1 MEEDND
7 YIEEF
12 NDFTEE
18 DLTTTNN
25 AFEAKKQFYTRHPEC
40 VIEYMED
47 VYPRLMLTEVPTI
60 DADDNHTTYPFLTL
74 YEKTK
79 ILGFRANQLSQGT
92 RSYLDAIPE
101 EITDVKEIARLELYQ
116 KRLPYILKRPLPDG
130 TYEYWR
136 LADLMILE

>member
-1 MEEDND
+1 MEEGDD

-12 NDFTEE
+12 NEFTED
-18 DLTTTNN
+18 DL
-25 AFEAKKQFYTRHPEC
+25 AIADAAAKVEKQFYTRHPEC

-47 VYPRLMLTEVPTI
+47 VYPRLMLKEVPTI
-60 DADDNHTTYPFLTL
+60 DADENHTTYPFLTV

-79 ILGFRANQLSQGT
+79 ILGFRTNQLSQGA
-92 RSYLDAIPE
+92 RPYLEAIPE

>member
-1 MEEDND
+1 MEEGDD

-12 NDFTEE
+12 NDFTED
-18 DLTTTNN
+18 DLAIADTTSKV
-25 AFEAKKQFYTRHPEC
+25 EKQFYTRHPEC
-40 VIEYMED
+40 VVEYMED
-47 VYPRLMLTEVPTI
+47 VYPRLMLKEVPTI
-60 DADDNHTTYPFLTL
+60 DADENHTTYPFLTL
-74 YEKTK
+74 FEKTK
-79 ILGFRANQLSQGT
+79 ILGFRTNQLSQGA
-92 RSYLDAIPE
+92 RPFLEAIPE